1 MSLLLAQIS
10 GGGSITGTL
19 AATESQDTSA
29 FAGVRGHTGTL
40 TATEAQDSAS
50 LTGKVGHTG
59 TLAATEVQDV
69 AAFSGKHG
77 QTGTLDATEAQD
89 VAAFAGVGE
98 TTTETPQAGAGSNK
112 HKRIHP
118 RYIYDE
124 PEVTPEV
131 VEVSK
136 RTYKEKPKQIKI
148 ADVWNLDE
156 AIAKLETI
164 VADDFEDD
172 DVEALLILG
181 VL

>member
-1 MSLLLAQIS
+1 MLLPLRI
-10 GGGSITGTL
+10 G
-19 AATESQDTSA
+19 
-29 FAGVRGHTGTL
+29 
-40 TATEAQDSAS
+40 
-50 LTGKVGHTG
+50 
-59 TLAATEVQDV
+59 
-69 AAFSGKHG
+69 
-77 QTGTLDATEAQD
+77 LDWD
-89 VAAFAGVGE
+89 FD
-98 TTTETPQAGAGSNK
+98 AGSSGNGKK

-136 RTYKEKPKQIKI
+136 RTYKEKPKQVKI

-172 DVEALLILG
+172 DMEALLILG